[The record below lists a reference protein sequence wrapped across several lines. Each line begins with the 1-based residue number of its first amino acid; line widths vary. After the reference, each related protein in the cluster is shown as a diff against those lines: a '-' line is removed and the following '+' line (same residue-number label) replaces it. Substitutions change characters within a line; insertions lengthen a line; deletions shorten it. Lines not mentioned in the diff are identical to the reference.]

1 MPKSKLKLG
10 LQSSSSILSLII
22 PCYFE
27 STSKFRGK
35 INLMKNFE
43 KFLFL
48 PDMVREE
55 EASSTADTRDEETT
69 PEHF

>member
-10 LQSSSSILSLII
+10 LQTSSSIRSLII

-35 INLMKNFE
+35 INLTINFK

-48 PDMVREE
+48 PDMAREE
-55 EASSTADTRDEETT
+55 EETSTADTRDEETT
-69 PEHF
+69 PEDV